1 MKDSVLEYI
10 ERHGESTMPMIYL
23 PTISHSH
30 IDKQL
35 RILFKRGALV
45 RRHVVVKEGSSRK
58 QWAYRLPEQ
67 DETIHSY
74 DISERHP
81 TSKRLTGK
89 TYSIYDWGERPVDT
103 RVYREPDYATIL
115 RTLGTQQIEEVV

>member
-30 IDKQL
+30 IDQQL

-67 DETIHSY
+67 DETLHSY
-74 DISERHP
+74 EISERDR

-89 TYSIYDWGERPVDT
+89 TYSVYGWDLPRDT
-103 RVYREPDYATIL
+103 RVYKEPDYATIL
-115 RTLGTQQIEEVV
+115 RTLEIGRAHV